1 MGDAMALRRFNAGGK
16 KQKELTE
23 EQKQEIKEAF
33 DLFDTDGSGN
43 IDAKELENA
52 MQALGFEP
60 KKAEIKK
67 MVDDLDK
74 DGDGTV
80 DWDEF
85 VLLMSGK
92 MSDKDLKDDM
102 IKAFKLFDSDST
114 GKVSFKNL
122 EAVAKELGESMS
134 KEELQG
140 MMDEADTDGDGEV
153 SQEDFLRVMK
163 AANLC

>member
-1 MGDAMALRRFNAGGK
+1 MGEMALRRFNQGGK

-23 EQKQEIKEAF
+23 EQKQEMREAF

-43 IDAKELENA
+43 IDAKELESA

-122 EAVAKELGESMS
+122 EAIAKELGESMS

-140 MMDEADTDGDGEV
+140 MMDEADTDGDGEI
-153 SQEDFLRVMK
+153 SEEEFLRVMK
-163 AANLC
+163 AV

>member
-1 MGDAMALRRFNAGGK
+1 MG
-16 KQKELTE
+16 
-23 EQKQEIKEAF
+23 
-33 DLFDTDGSGN
+33 
-43 IDAKELENA
+43 
-52 MQALGFEP
+52 
-60 KKAEIKK
+60 KAEIKK

-74 DGDGTV
+74 DGDGTI

-85 VLLMSGK
+85 VLLMGGK
-92 MSDKDLKDDM
+92 MSDKDLKEDM

-140 MMDEADTDGDGEV
+140 MMDEADTDGDGEIN
-153 SQEDFLRVMK
+153 EEEFLRVMK
-163 AANLC
+163 A